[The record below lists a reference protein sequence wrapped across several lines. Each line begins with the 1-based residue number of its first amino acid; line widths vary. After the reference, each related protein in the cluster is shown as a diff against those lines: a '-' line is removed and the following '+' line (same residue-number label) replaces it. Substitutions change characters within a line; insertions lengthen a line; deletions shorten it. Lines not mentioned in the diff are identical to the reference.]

1 MERLKPEHG
10 LWPERD
16 IDFSDGGTRPDRW
29 LHTDLM
35 SLPHFYT
42 YRLCQEILEKGN
54 LK

>member
-42 YRLCQEILEKGN
+42 YRLYQEILEKGN